1 MRVMFLAILMCC
13 AIALNPQAAWA
24 WGDEGHMI
32 VALIADRY
40 LDPPVREQVN
50 ALLASDTDKLTKRDI
65 ASAATWADK
74 YRDSDFKTTK
84 KRYNQTYNWHFVF
97 TGQPCT
103 GQSVAA
109 RGALASNGPAK
120 DCVVTKI
127 NQFAEELAAPS
138 TPPKERVI
146 ALKFLLNLVADL
158 HEPIRA
164 SDNLGAL
171 TMRVTAPGLKP
182 GTLMRYWEI
191 DFVGLLGKDA
201 RQVADGLI
209 AKITTA
215 DVAAYNKGAPENWAR
230 QSFEIARDQ
239 VYGKLPSPS
248 PKGVYA
254 LDAGYVQA
262 GVDTTRLQLVKAGIR
277 LATVLNKALAAPH

>member
-1 MRVMFLAILMCC
+1 MRVMFLAFLMC
-13 AIALNPQAAWA
+13 LSVVLKPQEARAWSD
-24 WGDEGHMI
+24 GGHMI
-32 VALIADRY
+32 IALIADRY
-40 LDPPVREQVN
+40 LEPAVREKVN
-50 ALLASDTDKLTKRDI
+50 ALLAFDTDKLTKRDI

-84 KRYNQTYNWHFVF
+84 RRYNQTYWWHFVY

-103 GQSVAA
+103 GQSATP

-120 DCVVTKI
+120 DCIVTKI

-146 ALKFLLNLVADL
+146 ALKFLLNLVGDL

-171 TMRVTAPGLKP
+171 TMRTTAPGLKP
-182 GTLMRYWEI
+182 GTLFRYWET
-191 DFVGLLGKDA
+191 DFVGLLGKDPQ
-201 RQVADGLI
+201 QVAGAI
-209 AKITTA
+209 IPKITTA
-215 DVAAYNKGAPENWAR
+215 DVASYNKGAPENWAR
-230 QSFEIARDQ
+230 QSFETARDQ
-239 VYGKLPSPS
+239 VYGKLPPPD

-254 LDAGYVQA
+254 LDAVYVQA
-262 GVDTTRLQLVKAGIR
+262 AVDTTRVQLIKAGIR
-277 LATVLNKALAAPH
+277 LATVLNKALATSR

>member
-1 MRVMFLAILMCC
+1 MRVMFLTVLLCC
-13 AIALNPQAAWA
+13 SIVLRPQEARAWSDA
-24 WGDEGHMI
+24 GHMI
-32 VALIADRY
+32 VALIADHY
-40 LDPPVREQVN
+40 LEPAVREKVN

-84 KRYNQTYNWHFVF
+84 RRYNQTYWWHFVY
-97 TGQPCT
+97 TGEPCT
-103 GQSVAA
+103 GQSASP
-109 RGALASNGPAK
+109 RGAAASNGPAK
-120 DCVVTKI
+120 DCIVTKI

-138 TPPKERVI
+138 TPQKERVI

-171 TMRVTAPGLKP
+171 TMRATAPGLKP
-182 GTLMRYWEI
+182 ATLFRYWET
-191 DFVGLLGKDA
+191 DFVGLLGKDP
-201 RQVADGLI
+201 RQVAEAMI
-209 AKITTA
+209 PKITTA
-215 DVAAYNKGAPENWAR
+215 DVASYNKGAPENWAR

-239 VYGKLPSPS
+239 AYGKLPPPG

-254 LDAGYVQA
+254 LDAVYVQA
-262 GVDTTRLQLVKAGIR
+262 GVDTTRMQLVKAGIR
-277 LATVLNKALAAPH
+277 LATVLNKALAAQR

>member
-1 MRVMFLAILMCC
+1 MREMFLVFLMCC
-13 AIALNPQAAWA
+13 GIALAPQTALAW
-24 WGDEGHMI
+24 DDKGHMI
-32 VALIADRY
+32 VALVADHY
-40 LDPPVREQVN
+40 LDPAVRDKVN

-97 TGQPCT
+97 TGEPCT
-103 GQSVAA
+103 GQSAA
-109 RGALASNGPAK
+109 PRGTVASNGPAK

-164 SDNLGAL
+164 SDNRSAL
-171 TMRVTAPGLKP
+171 SMKVTAPGLKP
-182 GTLMRYWEI
+182 GTLMRYWED

-201 RQVADGLI
+201 GQVADGLI

-215 DVAAYNKGAPENWAR
+215 DVAAYNKGAPENWSR

-239 VYGKLPSPS
+239 VYGKLPPPN
-248 PKGVYA
+248 PKGVYD
-254 LDAGYVQA
+254 LDAVYVQA
-262 GVDTTRLQLVKAGIR
+262 GVDTTRAQLVKAGIR
-277 LATVLNKALAAPH
+277 LATVLNKALAAPR